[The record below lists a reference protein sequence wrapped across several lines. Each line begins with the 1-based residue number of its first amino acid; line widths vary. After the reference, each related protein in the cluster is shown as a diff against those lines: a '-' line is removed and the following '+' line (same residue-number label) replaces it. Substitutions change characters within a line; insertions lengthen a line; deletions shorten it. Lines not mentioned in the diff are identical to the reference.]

1 MPTHIYNK
9 DHLSIGELLSDLNRQ
24 MSTLIRQ
31 EMELARMELS
41 PKISGTVKD
50 TIFMAVGGV
59 LLLSGFLF
67 LLATII
73 IILTIWLSLWLSAL
87 IVSLSAIILGTIFA
101 LIGKSRIQKRDI
113 KPSQTINSLKENTQ
127 WIMNRV

>member
-24 MSTLIRQ
+24 MLTLIRQ

>member
-24 MSTLIRQ
+24 MLTLIRQ

-101 LIGKSRIQKRDI
+101 LIGKSRMQKRDI